1 MAVHKKIH
9 IYADGGSRG
18 NPGPSGI
25 GVILFDDDGN
35 TISQLAEFI
44 GKTTNN
50 QAEYQALIMGLQE
63 ALVYGAWEV
72 TVHLDSQLLVNQLT
86 GEYRVKNENI
96 KKLFF
101 LAQNLIKKFKK
112 VKFIKIP
119 RSENFEADKLVN
131 QAINRGIGSGIIK

>member
-1 MAVHKKIH
+1 MATRKKIH

-35 TISQLAEFI
+35 IIEQLAEFI

-63 ALVYGAWEV
+63 ALGCGASEV
-72 TVHLDSQLLVNQLT
+72 IVHLDSQLLVSQLT

-96 KKLFF
+96 KKLFI
-101 LAQNLIKKFKK
+101 LTQNLVKKFEK

-131 QAINRGIGSGIIK
+131 QAINKGLGKGVIK